1 MVRES
6 ARTQDRGVTCWLL
19 GAEALLQQALLH
31 RDAAR
36 VRLGARRVPRSGG
49 GGSSGSSRF
58 SLGSRRSTY
67 SSYSYYCYYYY
78 YYCVPRRRG
87 EARASLLSHRG

>member
-1 MVRES
+1 MMSANGLES
-6 ARTQDRGVTCWLL
+6 EIRGVTCWLL

-31 RDAAR
+31 RDAAL

-49 GGSSGSSRF
+49 GGSSGSRRF

-78 YYCVPRRRG
+78 YCVPCRRG
-87 EARASLLSHRG
+87 EARALLLSHGG